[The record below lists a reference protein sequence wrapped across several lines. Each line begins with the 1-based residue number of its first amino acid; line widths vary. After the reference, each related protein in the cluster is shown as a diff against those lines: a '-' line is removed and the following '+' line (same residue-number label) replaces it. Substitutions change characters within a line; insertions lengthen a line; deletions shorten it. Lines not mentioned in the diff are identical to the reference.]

1 MIAEYHEGEFY
12 MIFHF
17 MAAKNWIAEYYDVDF
32 DMIFH
37 FMVARNLFAE
47 HYVSVLDMISLF
59 IAAKNLVAEYCLRDF
74 DMIFYFETSSLKTW
88 LQSTMK
94 KDRLTG
100 LALAFMA
107 MDKNISWTCLL
118 PLNFKQPLKKI
129 LRSAPPPPPLTNSCI
144 RVCMGLLLSNL
155 R

>member
-1 MIAEYHEGEFY
+1 

-17 MAAKNWIAEYYDVDF
+17 MATKNWIAKYYEGDF

-37 FMVARNLFAE
+37 FMAAR
-47 HYVSVLDMISLF
+47 
-59 IAAKNLVAEYCLRDF
+59 NLVAEHCLRDF

-94 KDRLTG
+94 EDRLTG

-107 MDKNISWTCLL
+107 MDKKISWTCLL

-129 LRSAPPPPPLTNSCI
+129 LRSAPPPLP
-144 RVCMGLLLSNL
+144 
-155 R
+155 

>member
-1 MIAEYHEGEFY
+1 
-12 MIFHF
+12 
-17 MAAKNWIAEYYDVDF
+17 
-32 DMIFH
+32 MIFH
-37 FMVARNLFAE
+37 FMVARNLVAE
-47 HYVSVLDMISLF
+47 H
-59 IAAKNLVAEYCLRDF
+59 CLRDF

-94 KDRLTG
+94 KNRLTG

-129 LRSAPPPPPLTNSCI
+129 LKSAQPPPSLDKFLHTRLHGTLTIKFKVIVVMDGPPADNSQRLPEGARII
-144 RVCMGLLLSNL
+144 RRLNL
-155 R
+155 QNLPNE